1 MPVAEHYKILK
12 VSVNLLPSGCGK
24 TDHTL
29 FGQCLCIDW
38 LPGEGHNKLGVG
50 FSNGEYRWM
59 NEWMV
64 N

>member
-50 FSNGEYRWM
+50 FSNGEYR
-59 NEWMV
+59 
-64 N
+64 